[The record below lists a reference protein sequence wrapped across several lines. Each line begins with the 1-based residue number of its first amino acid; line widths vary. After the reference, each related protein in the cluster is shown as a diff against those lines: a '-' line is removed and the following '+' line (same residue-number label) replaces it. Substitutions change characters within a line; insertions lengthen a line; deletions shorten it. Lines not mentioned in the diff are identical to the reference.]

1 MPFII
6 NENEN
11 IDESVVGT
19 WNDSFNDL
27 NILQNIAN
35 KIRFKEYTLNS
46 IGNISKS
53 NKISV
58 SSLSDDL
65 IAFCYGEKIIL
76 MNNSF
81 EEIKSIERINNESFS
96 PSHIISS
103 ENSEK
108 YFIIDSKKIGNF
120 RECVN
125 RLFTT
130 DLEFQLIKIR
140 HLNECLEVKSL
151 ISYKSSI
158 FLIDTGD

>member
-1 MPFII
+1 MPFVL

-11 IDESVVGT
+11 IDESIVGT
-19 WNDSFNDL
+19 WSNSFNDL

-35 KIRFKEYTLNS
+35 KVRFKEYTLKS
-46 IGNISKS
+46 IGNISNS

-58 SSLSDDL
+58 SAISDGL
-65 IAFCYGEKIIL
+65 IAVCKDQKIIL

-103 ENSEK
+103 ENSKK
-108 YFIIDSKKIGNF
+108 YFIVDSKKTGNY

-125 RLFTT
+125 RLFST
-130 DLEFQLIKIR
+130 DLEFQLIKVR
-140 HLNECLEVKSL
+140 HLNECLEIKSL
-151 ISYKSSI
+151 LSYKNSI
-158 FLIDTGD
+158 FLIDTGN